1 MEKKT
6 LQKKYYVFVR
16 QEKKQTK
23 KKKNTSNY
31 TMLSKAKTSIIMP
44 KVEQAVMGGALTAVG
59 RRSIQKKPK
68 TLGKKMEKDY
78 NNGEKKIQNS
88 ITKNVLNLF

>member
-44 KVEQAVMGGALTAVG
+44 KEWL
-59 RRSIQKKPK
+59 
-68 TLGKKMEKDY
+68 
-78 NNGEKKIQNS
+78 
-88 ITKNVLNLF
+88 

>member
-1 MEKKT
+1 MGKKT
-6 LQKKYYVFVR
+6 LQKKYYAFVK

-23 KKKNTSNY
+23 RKKNTSNY
-31 TMLSKAKTSIIMP
+31 TMLSKAKTFIIMP

-59 RRSIQKKPK
+59 RSNIQKKLK

-78 NNGEKKIQNS
+78 KNGEKKIQNN
-88 ITKNVLNLF
+88 IMKNVLNLF